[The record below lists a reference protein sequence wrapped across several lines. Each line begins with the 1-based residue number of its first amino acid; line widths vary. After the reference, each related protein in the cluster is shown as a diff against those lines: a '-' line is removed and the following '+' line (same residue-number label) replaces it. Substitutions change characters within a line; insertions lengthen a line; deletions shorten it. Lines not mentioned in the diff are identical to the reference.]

1 MEVTLA
7 GREIVVN
14 PDPEKACLPMLP
26 SKLPLANVTVFNEE
40 HRWKALSAMEVTL
53 AGREIV
59 VNPDCWKACLPML
72 PSELPLANVT
82 VFNEEH

>member
-14 PDPEKACLPMLP
+14 PDLEKTSTPILP

-40 HRWKALSAMEVTL
+40 HPLKALSAMEVTL

-59 VNPDCWKACLPML
+59 VNP
-72 PSELPLANVT
+72 E
-82 VFNEEH
+82 

>member
-14 PDPEKACLPMLP
+14 PDPEKAL
-26 SKLPLANVTVFNEE
+26 
-40 HRWKALSAMEVTL
+40 
-53 AGREIV
+53 
-59 VNPDCWKACLPML
+59 LPML

-82 VFNEEH
+82 VFNEMHDWKA

>member
-14 PDPEKACLPMLP
+14 PDPRKTLSPML
-26 SKLPLANVTVFNEE
+26 L
-40 HRWKALSAMEVTL
+40 
-53 AGREIV
+53 
-59 VNPDCWKACLPML
+59 
-72 PSELPLANVT
+72 SELPLANVT

>member
-7 GREIVVN
+7 GREIVVR
-14 PDPEKACLPMLP
+14 PVCSKAASPILP

-40 HRWKALSAMEVTL
+40 HLWKALSAMEVTL

-59 VNPDCWKACLPML
+59 VNP
-72 PSELPLANVT
+72 E
-82 VFNEEH
+82 

>member
-7 GREIVVN
+7 GREIVVR
-14 PDPEKACLPMLP
+14 PDCRKALSPM
-26 SKLPLANVTVFNEE
+26 SSVLPLANVTVFNEE
-40 HRWKALSAMEVTL
+40 HDSKALVAMEVTL

-59 VNPDCWKACLPML
+59 VNPDRWKAPPPIL

-82 VFNEEH
+82 VFNKEH

>member
-14 PDPEKACLPMLP
+14 PDAWKALSLMLP

-40 HRWKALSAMEVTL
+40 HPLKALTPMEVTL

-59 VNPDCWKACLPML
+59 VNPD
-72 PSELPLANVT
+72 S
-82 VFNEEH
+82 